1 MRDHPARIRFE
12 AWCIEQNFPP
22 SNELWTCFLAGY
34 NVHNVVALK
43 AIALSI
49 LDKYRQS
56 KIKLIDECSRNMKHD
71 FAQLDLDVKSF
82 EAAIAVL

>member
-49 LDKYRQS
+49 LDKYHEEGITAINETSSNTNRDLTQ
-56 KIKLIDECSRNMKHD
+56 LAHD
-71 FAQLDLDVKSF
+71 VESF
-82 EAAIAVL
+82 RKAIAVL